1 MRVKRSVDGSVP
13 VERVTNSSDHE
24 RLMNKTATTKLL
36 PALFKISVAEREIPM
51 AQTSRVNC
59 PATFSLIASI
69 TKCRQKGH
77 KPVNSSGEWATG
89 GNAFVIHH
97 GSDNMRAP

>member
-13 VERVTNSSDHE
+13 VERVTNSSDNE
-24 RLMNKTATTKLL
+24 RLMNKNRHRQVA
-36 PALFKISVAEREIPM
+36 AGLFKIWVAEREIPM

-59 PATFSLIASI
+59 PATFIPIASI